1 MAISDTQKVDYL
13 WKKLGYSATKTDT
26 NANKKAPNEAIASPL
41 LMRFDTMWSQS
52 SSIPS
57 VLPGSSTGVVTVYPT
72 SGPTECTVDATATAN
87 RTWKTGLLNWISPE
101 FGSTYQV
108 KVYIHTAG
116 DAAGASGGDQV
127 FATGSGNDDE
137 WFFDYQSGVL
147 HFIGTNLPNGI
158 SFTGKSVYI
167 SGGRYSGSI
176 GTGLSA
182 TDFGELTTI
191 GSPQTTITP
200 IITNAD
206 IGLDPTGTGQVV
218 ITGDNAVTI
227 PSGTTAARPSG
238 TTGDLRVNT
247 TTGYLEYYDGTEWQ
261 ALNPDAGQNTAL
273 DTFTGDGSTTAFTLA
288 GETTTNDVIVTIQG
302 VVQQATVAYSVSGTT
317 ITFVEAPQLN
327 EAIEVRTIS
336 STISLSGK
344 IADADDDTKIQ
355 VEEGTDEDKIR
366 FDTAGSERMIIT
378 ETGRVGIG
386 LSNPA
391 DVLHIKNSDAT
402 IRLEDSADSS
412 YIGTIIQS
420 GNSLYV
426 SAHTHR
432 IRNEAGT
439 EHIRITNG
447 GDVGIGTVTPA
458 SKLDV
463 VGTITADRL
472 DGDVTGSVFADDSSL
487 LVDGV
492 NGNVPLAVEA
502 TNVTATANNTTDETV
517 YITFVDGPTGTQG
530 IETDTGLTYN
540 PSSNTLTTTT
550 FSGTATTAQ
559 YADLAEKYLCDQDYD
574 EGTVVMVGGS
584 AEVTACTEYSY
595 AIGVVS
601 NNPALMMNSE
611 LEGGTYI
618 ALKGRVPVKV
628 QGPITKGQTL
638 VAGDNGTAQAGTQGR
653 VFAIALDST
662 DSNEIALLEA
672 IIL

>member
-52 SSIPS
+52 ASIPS
-57 VLPGSSTGVVTVYPT
+57 VLPGSSSGVVTVYTT
-72 SGPTECTVDATATAN
+72 SSPQECTADATATAN
-87 RTWKTGLLNWISPE
+87 RTWKTGLTDWISPE

-108 KVYIHTAG
+108 KVYIHTAS

-147 HFIGTNLPNGI
+147 HFIGTNLPNGV

-167 SGGRYSGSI
+167 SGGRYTGNI
-176 GTGLSA
+176 GTGLTA
-182 TDFGELTTI
+182 TDFGDLTTI
-191 GSPQTTITP
+191 GSPQTTLTP
-200 IITNAD
+200 LVTNAD
-206 IGLDPTGTGQVV
+206 IGLDPSGTGQVV

-247 TTGYLEYYDGTEWQ
+247 STGYLEYYDGTDWQ
-261 ALNPDAGQNTAL
+261 GLNPDAGASTTL
-273 DTFTGDGSTTAFTLA
+273 DQFTGDGSTTAFTLSA
-288 GETTTNDVIVTIQG
+288 STTTNDVIVTIQG
-302 VVQQATVAYSVSGTT
+302 VVQKATTSFTVSGTT
-317 ITFVEAPQLN
+317 ITFAEAPLSN
-327 EAIEVRTIS
+327 ESIEVRTVS
-336 STISLSGK
+336 TTISLSGR
-344 IADADDDTKIQ
+344 ITDVDDDTKIQ
-355 VEEGTDEDKIR
+355 VEETADEDKIR
-366 FDTAGSERMIIT
+366 FDTAGTQRMIIT
-378 ETGRVGIG
+378 DTGNVGIG
-386 LSNPA
+386 IDSPSTE
-391 DVLHIKNSDAT
+391 LH
-402 IRLEDSADSS
+402 
-412 YIGTIIQS
+412 
-420 GNSLYV
+420 
-426 SAHTHR
+426 
-432 IRNEAGT
+432 
-439 EHIRITNG
+439 
-447 GDVGIGTVTPA
+447 
-458 SKLDV
+458 V
-463 VGTITADRL
+463 VGTITANRL

-584 AEVTACTEYSY
+584 AEVTACTEYAY

-628 QGPITKGQTL
+628 QGPITKGETL
-638 VAGDNGTAQAGTQGR
+638 VAGENGTAQPGTQGR